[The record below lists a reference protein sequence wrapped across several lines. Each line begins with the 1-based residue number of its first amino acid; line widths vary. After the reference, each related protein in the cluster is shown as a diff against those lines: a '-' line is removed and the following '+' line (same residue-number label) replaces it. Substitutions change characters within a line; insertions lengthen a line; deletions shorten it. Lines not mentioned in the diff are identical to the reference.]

1 MATLYDA
8 ILEVSREYLGV
19 AAKDYID
26 RRIRI
31 VQRGEE
37 PETVTVDRLER
48 LAAGIGMTAKVY
60 INADKVDRFQAEI
73 LALEKRFQPDT

>member
-1 MATLYDA
+1 MATLYEA

-60 INADKVDRFQAEI
+60 INADKVERFQAEI
-73 LALEKRFQPDT
+73 LALERRFQTNL